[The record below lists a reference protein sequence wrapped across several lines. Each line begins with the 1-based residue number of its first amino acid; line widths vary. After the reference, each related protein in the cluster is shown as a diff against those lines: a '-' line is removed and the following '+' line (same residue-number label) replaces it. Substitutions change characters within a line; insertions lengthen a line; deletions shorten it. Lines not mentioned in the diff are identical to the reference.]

1 MKWDKIVI
9 DELSKRI
16 VGEKKSR
23 EIIFLC
29 ALGKLVIDAEYS
41 SFNLLV
47 HAGSS
52 GGKDYVVRN
61 VLKIFNPYSIIS
73 RTRISPTVLN
83 YWKPWE
89 KGELKPASWDEKVL
103 YLPDVSDTILN
114 CEAMKLL
121 CSDGSFI
128 TITKDNKAVDIEI
141 VGKPV
146 IITTTANSTPSQE
159 TLNRFSVVKLDESE
173 KQTKRIHKFR
183 PEDYGKTALDF
194 IAKLRPCK
202 VKITKTMQNKIAEIF
217 PSNLLRERRNFTRF
231 LDFIKAV
238 TAFHQEKNPEYGKDS
253 LQQVITADWKDYDI
267 AKDVFMNLY
276 SGISE
281 IPLNKQQKEIVQVM
295 EKEKDPLSAK
305 EILQRLGSY
314 ITIQGFRPHL
324 DNLVNLG
331 VFDVFSLRDVFNN
344 AVIKYLISEE
354 YSQKQPIKLPN
365 SGEI

>member
-128 TITKDNKAVDIEI
+128 TITEKGQAKDIEI

-146 IITTTANSTPSQE
+146 IITTAANSTPSQE
-159 TLNRFSVVKLDESE
+159 ILNRFSIAKLDESDE
-173 KQTKRIHKFR
+173 QTKRIHKFR

-231 LDFIKAV
+231 LDFIRAV
-238 TAFHQEKNPEYGKDS
+238 AVFHQKKKSEYGEKS
-253 LQQVITADWKDYDI
+253 LYPLITADWKDYDI

-276 SGISE
+276 SGIAE
-281 IPLNKQQKEIVQVM
+281 IPLNIRQKEIVEIL
-295 EKEKDPLSAK
+295 EKSLDPLAVS
-305 EILQRLGSY
+305 EIHQQLKHY
-314 ITIQGFRPHL
+314 IEIQNLRPIL
-324 DNLVNLG
+324 KSLKNLG
-331 VFDVFSLRDVFNN
+331 VLDEKLLENQFGRLSN
-344 AVIKYLISEE
+344 KYNISEE

-365 SGEI
+365 SEEI